1 MIMKPRNLSPKD
13 LIEKLKEEHREL
25 PGLIDDAII
34 TYQVGNLSGAFPV
47 LVQIRELLSQHTI
60 DEEAVILK
68 IIVDKMDKNEAE
80 KYVEV
85 MREHVKIM
93 KNVDDAVES
102 TYTGWTETVGLL
114 ENLRK
119 TAAEHHRKEEELVFP
134 KVMELL

>member
-1 MIMKPRNLSPKD
+1 MKPRNLEPKE

-25 PGLIDDAII
+25 PALIDDTIL

-47 LVQIRELLSQHTI
+47 LVQIRDLLSQHTI

-68 IIVDKMDKNEAE
+68 IILDKLNKEESE
-80 KYVEV
+80 KYVDI
-85 MREHVKIM
+85 MRDHVAIM

-102 TYTGWTETVGLL
+102 TYTGWTETVALM

-119 TAAEHHRKEEELVFP
+119 ISAEHHRREEEILFP
-134 KVMELL
+134 KVLELL

>member
-1 MIMKPRNLSPKD
+1 MKPRDIPPKE

-25 PGLIDDAII
+25 PSLIDDTIL
-34 TYQVGNLSGAFPV
+34 TYQVGNLSGAFPI

-60 DEEAVILK
+60 DEESIILK
-68 IIVDKMDKNEAE
+68 IILDKLGKEESE

-85 MREHVKIM
+85 MREHVSIM

-114 ENLRK
+114 ENLK
-119 TAAEHHRKEEELVFP
+119 KITAEHHRKEEEIVFP
-134 KVMELL
+134 EVLKLL

>member
-1 MIMKPRNLSPKD
+1 MKPRNLEPKE

-25 PGLIDDAII
+25 PALIDDTIL

-47 LVQIRELLSQHTI
+47 LVQIRDLLSQHTI

-68 IIVDKMDKNEAE
+68 IILDKLNKEESE
-80 KYVEV
+80 KYVDI
-85 MREHVKIM
+85 MREHVAIM

-102 TYTGWTETVGLL
+102 TYTGWTETVALM

-119 TAAEHHRKEEELVFP
+119 ISAEHHRKEEEILFP
-134 KVMELL
+134 KVLELL

>member
-1 MIMKPRNLSPKD
+1 MKPRDIPPKE

-25 PGLIDDAII
+25 PSLIDDTIL
-34 TYQVGNLSGAFPV
+34 TYQVGNLSGAFPI

-60 DEEAVILK
+60 DEESIILK
-68 IIVDKMDKNEAE
+68 IIVDKLGKEESE

-85 MREHVKIM
+85 MREHVSIM

-114 ENLRK
+114 ENLK
-119 TAAEHHRKEEELVFP
+119 KITAEHHKKEEEIVFP
-134 KVMELL
+134 EVLKLL